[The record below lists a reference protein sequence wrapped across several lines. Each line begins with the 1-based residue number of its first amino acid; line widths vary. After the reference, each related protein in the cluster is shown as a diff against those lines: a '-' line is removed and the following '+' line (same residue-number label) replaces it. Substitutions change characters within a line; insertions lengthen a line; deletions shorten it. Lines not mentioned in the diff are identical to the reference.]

1 MNFFKDKNN
10 NKTIN
15 IILNIIIIILLFFLV
30 CTLCSFAIPKDVNQY
45 LNEIKEL
52 NSQITTLS
60 EKIEGNDSEITNLS
74 ESTKSL

>member
-10 NKTIN
+10 NKTI
-15 IILNIIIIILLFFLV
+15 NIIIIILLFFLV

-74 ESTKSL
+74 ESIKSL